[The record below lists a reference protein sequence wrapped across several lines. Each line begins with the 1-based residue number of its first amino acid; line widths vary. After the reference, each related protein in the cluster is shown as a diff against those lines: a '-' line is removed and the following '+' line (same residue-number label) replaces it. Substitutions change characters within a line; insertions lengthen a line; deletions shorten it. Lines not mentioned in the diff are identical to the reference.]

1 MLSKDEEL
9 AKDQP
14 KQDASAKKAKTA
26 EKAEPKDKVS
36 EPVADKPV
44 ENKAEVQ
51 DAAEPTKDS
60 APVVKVVE
68 KAADDKPTA
77 EAKGLRRFAKV
88 TNWRRDRSWKST
100 VITIGSVVV
109 ALAAVIVIVF
119 GVLVYVYKSDNAAVK
134 AVSAIVP
141 YPVMRVNGHFVSYN
155 DYLFEVDANERA
167 YQNNAKLNNQPAVDF
182 KSADGKKLVTQ
193 IKQHSIQTL
202 ESNELVAQL
211 AAQNKVKVTD
221 KDINNLITQLYSRY
235 GGKDTL
241 LKTLNQIYGW
251 NLSDL
256 KKVVRQQLLAQD
268 LQTKVTSDPQA
279 AATAK
284 AKAQQVLSKIQGG
297 ADFSTEAKAQSQS
310 SDAANGGDM
319 GTFSKGQVPD
329 EIYNAASALQVGQV
343 SDVVKDQYGYTII
356 KVLDKGTDGSI
367 HAQEIL
373 IKTTDFND
381 YFAQKLKDAKVN
393 TYIKA

>member
-1 MLSKDEEL
+1 MPSKDEEL

-14 KQDASAKKAKTA
+14 KEDASAKKAKPA
-26 EKAEPKDKVS
+26 EKAQPKAKVS
-36 EPVADKPV
+36 EAKDDKS
-44 ENKAEVQ
+44 AEKEAEK
-51 DAAEPTKDS
+51 AAEK
-60 APVVKVVE
+60 APVVKVAQKDSAAGAAGSGE
-68 KAADDKPTA
+68 GKKA
-77 EAKGLRRFAKV
+77 GRFAKV
-88 TNWRRDRSWKST
+88 TNWGRDRGWKST
-100 VITIGSVVV
+100 AITIGSVVV

-182 KSADGKKLVTQ
+182 KSADGKKLVEQ

-221 KDINNLITQLYSRY
+221 KDVNDLINQLYSRY

-251 NLSDL
+251 NLGDL

-268 LQTKVTSDPQA
+268 LQNKVTSDPQA

-284 AKAQQVLSKIQGG
+284 SKAQEVLGKIQAG
-297 ADFSTEAKAQSQS
+297 ADFSAEAKTESQA

-329 EIYNAASALQVGQV
+329 EVYNAASALQVGQV

-381 YFAQKLKDAKVN
+381 YFQQKLKDAKVN
-393 TYIKA
+393 TYIKV